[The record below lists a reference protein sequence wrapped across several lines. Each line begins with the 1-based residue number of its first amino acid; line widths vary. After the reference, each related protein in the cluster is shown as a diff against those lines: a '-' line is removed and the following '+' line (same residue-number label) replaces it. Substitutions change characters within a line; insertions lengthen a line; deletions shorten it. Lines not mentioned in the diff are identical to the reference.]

1 MIDFDA
7 RQTVAVCRIRHE
19 NFWPNVLELFI
30 GFKLSDVFFL
40 YLRCKVRFAH
50 KSNTVY
56 EITQVPL
63 PMYVIKFLSLQNI
76 ERSYGK
82 NFVDALNELTE
93 KLLRQFD
100 ACLTVDDIQRGS
112 KL

>member
-1 MIDFDA
+1 MSLDF
-7 RQTVAVCRIRHE
+7 
-19 NFWPNVLELFI
+19 L
-30 GFKLSDVFFL
+30 LS
-40 YLRCKVRFAH
+40 
-50 KSNTVY
+50 
-56 EITQVPL
+56 
-63 PMYVIKFLSLQNI
+63 QNI

-112 KL
+112 KLWRLHILTLNRMP

>member
-1 MIDFDA
+1 MSLDF
-7 RQTVAVCRIRHE
+7 
-19 NFWPNVLELFI
+19 L
-30 GFKLSDVFFL
+30 LS
-40 YLRCKVRFAH
+40 
-50 KSNTVY
+50 
-56 EITQVPL
+56 
-63 PMYVIKFLSLQNI
+63 QNI